1 MKLKSLYAFFLLGA
15 LLLSCGDDSADSEN
29 GETELVNNFEITG
42 KIEGA
47 SGMNLFLEAISQQGV
62 INVAETQCDKSGK
75 FTMIGNIPG
84 FGLYQLRLGDANP
97 KIIPLTLVP
106 EDKLKLNTKAESFEL
121 RPNVSGTKWA
131 KTMNEYMK
139 VYSRF
144 HLGQQEL
151 LTLRDSLPAEVL
163 NERFIKLKQP
173 LDSFSLAAMKR
184 SPSNPFNIVLQ
195 NSATP
200 SMGFNSWDPENLEVL
215 KLVAEAYE
223 KEFVNSPVATT
234 LSNQVYQIEMAYN
247 EHLANTGGTR
257 PAPEIALNSPDG
269 KVISLSSL
277 RGNYVLIDFWASWC
291 APCRKENP
299 NVVRLYKKFKNKGF
313 TVYSV
318 SLDDDA
324 TAWKSAIAKDG
335 LIWPNHVSD
344 LLKWNS
350 QMPQLY
356 GFSGIPH
363 TVLINPEGN
372 IIGVGLRGAELE
384 RKLEEIFSKK

>member
-1 MKLKSLYAFFLLGA
+1 MNLRYILTLVLLPLFLF
-15 LLLSCGDDSADSEN
+15 SCGNGEDNVADD
-29 GETELVNNFEITG
+29 ETELVDNFEISG
-42 KIEGA
+42 VIAGA
-47 SGMNLFLEAISQQGV
+47 SGQGLFLEAISQQGV
-62 INVAETQCDKSGK
+62 INVAETQCDRSGK

-84 FGLYQLRLGDANP
+84 FGLYQLRLGDSNP

-106 EDKLKLNTKAESFEL
+106 EDKLKIKTSVENFEL
-121 RPNVSGTKWA
+121 KPNVSGTKWS

-139 VYSRF
+139 IYSRF
-144 HLGQQEL
+144 HTGQKEL
-151 LTLRDSLPAEVL
+151 LALKDSLAAEVL
-163 NERFIKLKQP
+163 NDRFIRLKAP
-173 LDSFSLAAMKR
+173 LDSFSLVAMR
-184 SPSNPFNIVLQ
+184 RNPGNPFNIVLQ

-257 PAPEIALNSPDG
+257 PAPEIALNNPEG
-269 KVISLSSL
+269 KELRLSSL

-291 APCRKENP
+291 VPCRKENP
-299 NVVRLYKKFKNKGF
+299 NVVKLYKKYRNKGF
-313 TVYSV
+313 TVFSV

-324 TAWKSAIAKDG
+324 MAWKDAIAKDG

-384 RKLEEIFSKK
+384 RKLEEVLNKK